1 MDIGKQIKIYRL
13 RANLT
18 QERLAEA
25 VHVTPQAVS
34 KWELGQTLP
43 DIALLPELTSVLGVR
58 IDDLFDS
65 PEETHLRRIEAMAER
80 ETMLSRADFDYAVA
94 RLGEIMPAPEMKGR
108 CLTLLAQLH
117 MQRSDGYAAL
127 AADYARQALEIEPEK
142 KDNHSTFFS
151 AMHGVLPDWCCS
163 NRSELIEYYQ
173 NFVQAHPDYMPGYLW
188 LLDALLPD
196 RRLREARETL
206 EAMKKRFNCY
216 QILLYEGWTRY
227 YEGRFDEAERVWR
240 TMTETYADNWFAWS
254 SRGDAYAHRAMYD
267 EAIEMY
273 REAIRLQERP
283 RFTDNESSIAQLC
296 RLKGDWKGA
305 MEAYARVIG
314 ILREDWNLTDGEDV
328 RRCKENIEACRRALE
343 RAQT

>member
-1 MDIGKQIKIYRL
+1 
-13 RANLT
+13 
-18 QERLAEA
+18 
-25 VHVTPQAVS
+25 
-34 KWELGQTLP
+34 
-43 DIALLPELTSVLGVR
+43 
-58 IDDLFDS
+58 
-65 PEETHLRRIEAMAER
+65 
-80 ETMLSRADFDYAVA
+80 
-94 RLGEIMPAPEMKGR
+94 
-108 CLTLLAQLH
+108 
-117 MQRSDGYAAL
+117 
-127 AADYARQALEIEPEK
+127 
-142 KDNHSTFFS
+142 
-151 AMHGVLPDWCCS
+151 
-163 NRSELIEYYQ
+163 
-173 NFVQAHPDYMPGYLW
+173 MPGYLW

-216 QILLYEGWTRY
+216 QILLYEGWARY

-305 MEAYARVIG
+305 MEAYARVID